1 MIDLSVTCVFD
12 EYKLVDVS
20 PENNIWI
27 QFSHKKII
35 FVFNQNNTN
44 QVINKKD
51 AQGLA
56 LN

>member
-1 MIDLSVTCVFD
+1 MTDLSVTCVFD